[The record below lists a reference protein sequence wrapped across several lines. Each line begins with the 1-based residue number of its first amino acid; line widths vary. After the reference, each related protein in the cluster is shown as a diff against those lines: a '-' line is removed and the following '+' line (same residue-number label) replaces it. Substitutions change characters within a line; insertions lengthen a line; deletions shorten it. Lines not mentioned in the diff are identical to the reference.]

1 MTPAILLEQR
11 RVEVLRCLADE
22 AGKDYVLVPPGDLH
36 TLLAAHEDARTLAV
50 SVPVL
55 LGRLDRCNALMRA
68 LAASKGAPED
78 LAAVEA
84 HLSQRFQEVPNG

>member
-11 RVEVLRCLADE
+11 RVEALRGMADD
-22 AGKDYVLVPPGDLH
+22 AGDVLVSAGELH
-36 TLLAAHEDARTLAV
+36 TLLAAHEDARTLAM
-50 SVPVL
+50 SIPVL
-55 LGRLDRCNALMRA
+55 LGRLERCNALMRA
-68 LAASKGAPED
+68 LAASKGAPEA